1 MSVPSAN
8 TASLG
13 EGGGHLKG
21 VIFALFFR
29 RLVHFSHDLAAV
41 HVTTTTAVKAKG
53 TNLNVPSPN

>member
-13 EGGGHLKG
+13 EGGRHLKG
-21 VIFALFFR
+21 VIFTLFSR
-29 RLVHFSHDLAAV
+29 RLVHFSHDLAAAD
-41 HVTTTTAVKAKG
+41 VTTTTAVKAKG